1 MKIHFTSYII
11 LVLLAFTL
19 GSCNIMDD
27 SPCTDEPA
35 SAGTSV
41 QVGFTLTA
49 GEVSSRAIEEGDVPG
64 TGYENYIDIEGKDF
78 RILLFNATNDTY
90 LTTFEPTII
99 RATDNSQYPQTYY
112 VEGELPEAYDN
123 NFKLVVLANWGENVY
138 PTNLQEGVTTIDN
151 VCTAAYTYNVTNN
164 TSIIPSAENKI
175 PMYGVKNCEGIT
187 LRADL
192 LTDLGTVDLLRAMA
206 KIEVKCNAE
215 GFKLGGVKLHRYNT
229 KGYCAPTGVENDTK
243 TDWEYEND
251 EICKHEVHIPANSIS
266 TSELKF
272 EPTADGFIA
281 YVPEFDNTTNVS
293 EKTYIE
299 VSLLHEDNTPVS
311 LDETNIYFCLYDEAT
326 GTPTEK
332 NFDIV
337 RNHWY
342 TYTINKVDDGKLIFQ
357 YRVKKW
363 NVEAS
368 QIGWNA
374 TVTLAAWNSKSPK
387 EPNFTD
393 ATVGDEEAVLCYVIN
408 PRYNSAHD
416 GLEAKKSSYAGFY
429 FQLKEPKGAVWK
441 AHLSD
446 PNFRFGTGKYDFE
459 GTDDKFCAS
468 TGIAREEPYQ
478 IQIMAPNSWTEGSGF
493 NGELTSWGREHNGQE
508 IKTKFWITIS
518 LDGVNEYP
526 LVINPVV
533 KDLKTHYNTGR
544 RFAGDNDYEIILWQ
558 LKALETPNDFIELL
572 EHYNYNEWWKN

>member
-1 MKIHFTSYII
+1 MKIHFTSYITI
-11 LVLLAFTL
+11 VLLALAL

-35 SAGTSV
+35 SAGTPV
-41 QVGFTLTA
+41 QVGFTLTT
-49 GEVSSRAIEEGDVPG
+49 GEVSSRAITEGEQAG
-64 TGYENYIDIEGKDF
+64 TGYENYIDVEGNDF
-78 RILLFNATNDTY
+78 RILLFNATDDTY

-112 VEGELPEAYDN
+112 VEGELPEAYS
-123 NFKLVVLANWGENVY
+123 NFKLVVLANWGTY
-138 PTNLQEGVTTIDN
+138 PTVSENSTIES
-151 VCTAAYTYNVTNN
+151 VCTDAASVYNYTAGFT
-164 TSIIPSAENKI
+164 PSAENKI
-175 PMYGVKNCEGIT
+175 PMYGVHTYTNIQF
-187 LRADL
+187 RADL
-192 LTDLGTVDLLRAMA
+192 LTTLPEEVDLLRAMA
-206 KIEVKCNAE
+206 KIEVKCNE
-215 GFKLGGVKLHRYNT
+215 SLEDITLTGVTLHHYNT
-229 KGYCAPTGVENDTK
+229 SGMCAPEGIYGNT
-243 TDWEYEND
+243 TDWD
-251 EICKHEVHIPANSIS
+251 V
-266 TSELKF
+266 
-272 EPTADGFIA
+272 D
-281 YVPEFDNTTNVS
+281 
-293 EKTYIE
+293 
-299 VSLLHEDNTPVS
+299 
-311 LDETNIYFCLYDEAT
+311 T
-326 GTPTEK
+326 GTDCSHEIHLPENVTQGESLPFNK
-332 NFDIV
+332 VGESYIIGEYNNEGTLIENTDFDIV

-342 TYTINKVDDGKLIFQ
+342 TYTINNVDDGKLIFQ

-374 TVTLAAWNSKSPK
+374 TATLAAWNSKSPK
-387 EPNFTD
+387 EPNLTD

-526 LVINPVV
+526 LIINPVIE
-533 KDLKTHYNTGR
+533 DLKTHYNTGR
-544 RFAGDNDYEIILWQ
+544 RFAGDNDYEIVLWQ